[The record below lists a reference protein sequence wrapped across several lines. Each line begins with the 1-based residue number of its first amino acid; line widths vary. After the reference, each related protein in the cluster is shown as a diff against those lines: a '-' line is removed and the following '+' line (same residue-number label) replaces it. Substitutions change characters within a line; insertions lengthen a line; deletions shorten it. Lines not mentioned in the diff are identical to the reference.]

1 MDRPN
6 AKVDFERRGG
16 MNQPDN
22 FGHYKTNAADLYFT
36 YPVKLM
42 LPTHA
47 SASNCQ
53 WVYAIN
59 YGGGIV
65 SGDNIKIQ
73 ARIKDQCCAMITT
86 QASTKVYHSEDEQ
99 ESVQI
104 LEGIAESGSTLAVL
118 QDPVTCF
125 ANARY
130 KQTQSFDVSE
140 DSNLILMDWL
150 TAGRI
155 ARGEC
160 WNFTSYSSCNCVTY
174 SGTLIYRD
182 SITLKKTPQSSIRQ
196 RMGQH
201 TAIAS
206 CVLVGDKLR
215 YISKQVLA
223 KFGGMQDYGVK
234 PDQNITVAVSPIER
248 TINHKEIPGVIIKFA
263 SSSVSQVSVIMS
275 YHKVC

>member
-1 MDRPN
+1 MTILRDKGPSPYRPMDHIIISPPGVHKILSELDIHKASGPDKILARLL
-6 AKVDFERRGG
+6 RGLATELTSVFSIFFQASLDQG
-16 MNQPDN
+16 IIPAEWKMANVSPI
-22 FGHYKTNAADLYFT
+22 FKKGA
-36 YPVKLM
+36 VKLM
-42 LPTHA
+42 LPAHA

-99 ESVQI
+99 VSVQI

-125 ANARY
+125 AKARY
-130 KQTQSFDVSE
+130 KQKQSFDVSE

-160 WNFTSYSSCNCVTY
+160 WNFTRY
-174 SGTLIYRD
+174 LLLRKIA
-182 SITLKKTPQSSIRQ
+182 LKTDNESLLLCRRPE
-196 RMGQH
+196 
-201 TAIAS
+201 
-206 CVLVGDKLR
+206 
-215 YISKQVLA
+215 
-223 KFGGMQDYGVK
+223 GVRK
-234 PDQNITVAVSPIER
+234 N
-248 TINHKEIPGVIIKFA
+248 PGV
-263 SSSVSQVSVIMS
+263 
-275 YHKVC
+275 